1 MALFFK
7 IIPDVTLATQ
17 QRANKKNNKAQITIN
32 ITYNIIILHKLDLWF
47 ISKVIKVQYFSYL
60 LINIKNSCMV

>member
-17 QRANKKNNKAQITIN
+17 QRANKKNNKAQIIIN
-32 ITYNIIILHKLDLWF
+32 ITYNITKLHKLDLWF
-47 ISKVIKVQYFSYL
+47 ISKVIKV
-60 LINIKNSCMV
+60 